1 MAIWADCPIEWMA
14 TPVPAAMRQSELYVF
29 LGSSDMSK
37 RLMGFC
43 GAALLML
50 SGCAMEQS
58 VVADASIAAPRDI
71 AIAGGYPTPVGPG
84 DVAVATQASWGE
96 PSPPPGLHGPQAV
109 ADSDGPYLLNT
120 GDRLRIFV
128 YGQPNLSRSYSVDHA
143 GQITVPLI
151 GEVNARGLTTSALE
165 RKIKAQLGA
174 QYVRDPQVTV
184 DMIQN
189 RPFFILGEVRTAGQY
204 PYVSG
209 MTVETAVAI
218 AGGYSERAS
227 TARFRISRRINGL
240 VEQIEAPADYVVQ
253 PGDTVTVFERF
264 L

>member
-1 MAIWADCPIEWMA
+1 
-14 TPVPAAMRQSELYVF
+14 
-29 LGSSDMSK
+29 MSK
-37 RLMGFC
+37 RVIGFGC
-43 GAALLML
+43 VALLML
-50 SGCAMEQS
+50 SGCAMDHSE
-58 VVADASIAAPRDI
+58 VADAGIVPSRDGPI
-71 AIAGGYPTPVGPG
+71 VNGYPAPVGPG
-84 DVAVATQASWGE
+84 ATDVAVTTKTSWGE

-109 ADSDGPYLLNT
+109 ADTDGPYLLDS
-120 GDRLRIFV
+120 GDKLRIFV

-143 GQITVPLI
+143 GMITVPLI
-151 GEVNARGLTTSALE
+151 GEVKARGMTTAALE
-165 RKIKAQLGA
+165 RTIKSRLGS

-184 DMIQN
+184 DMLQN
-189 RPFFILGEVRTAGQY
+189 RPFFILGEVKTAGQY

-218 AGGYSERAS
+218 AGGYSDRAS
-227 TARFRISRRINGL
+227 TQRFRISRRINGL